1 MLKKIKNTRYKIDLQ
16 LLLDFHVGLSVILL
30 LRSGTM
36 NYKLTIDNMLI
47 LFRS

>member
-1 MLKKIKNTRYKIDLQ
+1 MLKKNQNTRYKIDLQ